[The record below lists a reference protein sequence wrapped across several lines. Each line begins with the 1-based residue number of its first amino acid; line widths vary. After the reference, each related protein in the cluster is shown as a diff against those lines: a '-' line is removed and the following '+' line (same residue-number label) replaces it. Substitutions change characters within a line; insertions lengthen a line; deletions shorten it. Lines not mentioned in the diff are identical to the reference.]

1 MADPAP
7 AAPHS
12 AQQAPATAATSDSAP
27 GEAGSTRAAATVMF
41 EPSTMGGATAASPV
55 DAAVASGGPVTHEA
69 HDEGSGRWQEG
80 GPRSSRQTKPK
91 AASKRGKRRAPA
103 PRWGEM
109 GGQTDEDARTGQE
122 ARLSSRRKAII
133 FAATAGLSLAV
144 LATALIMLSSG
155 RSHNQTPTAE
165 PAPSANPPPAAHDEP
180 AGFAVPPTPTP
191 SPTPPP
197 IAPPKPPS
205 APAPTGER
213 ARNEGAKPEPAEAEP
228 TPSAP
233 KSGAPSELDYRLAD
247 EAYQRGNARLF
258 QGQTAD
264 AIKDFEEA
272 LDKNPKD
279 PAIQRGL
286 GLAYAQLGNAAD
298 AVRHLKAY
306 LKAAP
311 KANDRALVE
320 KRIEQL
326 RNH

>member
-1 MADPAP
+1 
-7 AAPHS
+7 
-12 AQQAPATAATSDSAP
+12 
-27 GEAGSTRAAATVMF
+27 
-41 EPSTMGGATAASPV
+41 
-55 DAAVASGGPVTHEA
+55 
-69 HDEGSGRWQEG
+69 
-80 GPRSSRQTKPK
+80 
-91 AASKRGKRRAPA
+91 
-103 PRWGEM
+103 
-109 GGQTDEDARTGQE
+109 
-122 ARLSSRRKAII
+122 
-133 FAATAGLSLAV
+133 
-144 LATALIMLSSG
+144 
-155 RSHNQTPTAE
+155 
-165 PAPSANPPPAAHDEP
+165 
-180 AGFAVPPTPTP
+180 
-191 SPTPPP
+191 
-197 IAPPKPPS
+197 
-205 APAPTGER
+205 
-213 ARNEGAKPEPAEAEP
+213 
-228 TPSAP
+228 
-233 KSGAPSELDYRLAD
+233 LAD